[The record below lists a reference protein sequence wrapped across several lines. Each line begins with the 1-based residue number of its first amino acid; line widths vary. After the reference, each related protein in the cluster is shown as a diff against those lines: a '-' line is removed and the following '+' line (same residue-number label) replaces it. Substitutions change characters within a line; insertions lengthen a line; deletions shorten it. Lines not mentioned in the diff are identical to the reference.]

1 MFILQT
7 ELPHYFHFK
16 TNINKNGELEF
27 YLEDEKIEYIDIAEW
42 ISNQYHLGEEKQ
54 KVAEDLIEENKL
66 KLEKLKVEIAAQEI
80 EYLAKEKQISTFL
93 ECKKSFF
100 GKFKYYFKYSKKNN
114 KNKVKKEENI
124 DESKIEIHHEENE
137 ELPKKKR
144 KKQNYIYK

>member
-80 EYLAKEKQISTFL
+80 EYLAKEKQISTF
-93 ECKKSFF
+93 
-100 GKFKYYFKYSKKNN
+100 
-114 KNKVKKEENI
+114 
-124 DESKIEIHHEENE
+124 
-137 ELPKKKR
+137 
-144 KKQNYIYK
+144 

>member
-100 GKFKYYFKYSKKNN
+100 GKFKYYFKYSKKNIAFLRWY
-114 KNKVKKEENI
+114 VNI
-124 DESKIEIHHEENE
+124 IIRIIRRCTIKSILYCNSN
-137 ELPKKKR
+137 L
-144 KKQNYIYK
+144 

>member
-1 MFILQT
+1 M
-7 ELPHYFHFK
+7 
-16 TNINKNGELEF
+16 
-27 YLEDEKIEYIDIAEW
+27 
-42 ISNQYHLGEEKQ
+42 GEEKQ

-124 DESKIEIHHEENE
+124 DESKIEIGICEEKANE
-137 ELPKKKR
+137 TKK
-144 KKQNYIYK
+144 